1 MLLTAML
8 LLSSVA
14 LVGDV
19 LWMVRLLLV
28 TVFFGIVVFLVG
40 SVDTLMEMKE
50 CWFDVYG
57 L

>member
-1 MLLTAML
+1 MLLMAML

-14 LVGDV
+14 LAVDV
-19 LWMVRLLLV
+19 LRMVRLLLV
-28 TVFFGIVVFLVG
+28 TAFFGIAVFLVG